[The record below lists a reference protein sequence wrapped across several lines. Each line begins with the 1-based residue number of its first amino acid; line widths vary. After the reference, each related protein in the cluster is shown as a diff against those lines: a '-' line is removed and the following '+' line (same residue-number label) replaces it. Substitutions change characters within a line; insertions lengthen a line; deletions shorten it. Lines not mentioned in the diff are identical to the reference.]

1 MSTTE
6 FNKYINSTEFKELL
20 ARYEAVIEAHELVY
34 FDADDLIDIAEAYH
48 VWGDYDSAA
57 RAADYCHELYPEDSA
72 PILFNARMALIDCG
86 DIPKAKA
93 LMAELKEE
101 KECLETVY
109 VQAEIMICEQEINK
123 AEEYLNEKY
132 AKYKEKKEN
141 GTLFED
147 SDDEDGDDEDSDDI
161 PNFAIDVATMYCD
174 HNLFDHAATWIERAD
189 VPTNDYALEYHD
201 VWARI
206 HMFRAEY
213 DKAEAELNKIL
224 DIDPFNVN
232 AWLMMSDTQF
242 RSVRFLD
249 ALQSAEY
256 AIAIDPQAADAYLSK
271 GNCLYALNRMT
282 EAVEALRK
290 YKELAPDDV
299 IGDLLLATAL
309 FCSRRTEEAYRYAR
323 IVVDNISSLPL
334 LQRVDAL
341 HTCATIG
348 AKNAD
353 MGLAEKCCDM
363 LSDLGVP
370 AEEIDMVRG
379 SMYLEAMD
387 VQLAVTYFG
396 KAVRESDFDINII
409 VRIGVICYDAGAYPY
424 SYRLLKDAVESTK
437 ADDYASAPAPSI
449 AFLAAVCR
457 KLGKKEEYLYYL
469 PYAVRLMPFDT
480 SGVLNEYFPEGTL
493 PGDYEKIERE
503 RM

>member
-6 FNKYINSTEFKELL
+6 FNKYINSAEFKELL
-20 ARYEAVIEAHELVY
+20 ARYEAVVKAHELVY

-48 VWGDYDSAA
+48 VWGDYESAA

-72 PILFNARMALIDCG
+72 PVLFNARMALVDLG
-86 DIPKAKA
+86 DIVKAKA
-93 LMAELKEE
+93 LMAEVKEE
-101 KECLETVY
+101 KESLETVY
-109 VQAEIMICEQEINK
+109 VKAEIMVCEREINK

-132 AKYKEKKEN
+132 AKYKEKRDN
-141 GTLFED
+141 GTLFDDNDDEENEED
-147 SDDEDGDDEDSDDI
+147 SDDMPD
-161 PNFAIDVATMYCD
+161 FAIDVAAMYCD
-174 HNLFDHAATWIERAD
+174 HNLFDRAATWIERAD
-189 VPTNDYALEYHD
+189 VPTNDYALEYYD

-206 HMFRAEY
+206 HMAHAEY
-213 DKAEAELNKIL
+213 DKAETALNKIL

-256 AIAIDPQAADAYLSK
+256 AIAIDPLASDAYLSK
-271 GNCLYALNRMT
+271 GNCLYALNRMK
-282 EAVEALRK
+282 EAEAALRK
-290 YKELAPDDV
+290 YKELEPDDV
-299 IGDLLLATAL
+299 VGDLLLATTL

-323 IVVDNISSLPL
+323 IVVDNIGSLPL
-334 LQRVDAL
+334 LQRLDAL

-353 MGLAEKCCDM
+353 MGFAEKCCDM
-363 LSDLGVP
+363 LSDLGMP
-370 AEEIDMVRG
+370 EEEIDMVRG
-379 SMYLEAMD
+379 SMYLEATD

-396 KAVRESDFDINII
+396 KAVRESNFDINII

-437 ADDYASAPAPSI
+437 ADDYTSAPPPSI

-480 SGVLNEYFPEGTL
+480 SGVLSENFPEGTL
-493 PGDYEKIERE
+493 PKDYEEIEKG